1 MAMRGFKREE
11 SNLPRKSSA
20 NVTRR
25 RLGRRV
31 VMQLRSCIM
40 WGFVVL
46 AYFISVRLLY
56 NQSLPILGRPG
67 GLVGLPEWEL
77 RHRIESKAFLT
88 GTDCPCCVVTTS
100 SWGQKLY
107 GYVPEHELPW
117 FAEPPARLVQLQEE
131 FGTKH
136 LVIAFRTVLPE
147 PLLGEEENIAVAASY
162 VAGTV
167 LLPGKTASLNR
178 IIGPYT
184 KERGY
189 REGPTYIGTR
199 IVGTVAGGVCK
210 IASTLYNV
218 IIASDLQVIER
229 HPHSMMVPYVPPGRD
244 ATVAWGAKDFRFRN
258 NRDTPVVFWALSTG
272 EILYIAMYGQ
282 FVPPKVEWHHKEL
295 HRQPTWTVKRASP
308 ELPKGATRLI
318 EGYDA
323 VTVKTWITVTYPN
336 QPSERRDLGTD
347 HYRAMP
353 HILEFGS

>member
-1 MAMRGFKREE
+1 MPIRDQKRGE
-11 SNLPRKSSA
+11 SNVPCKPPA
-20 NVTRR
+20 AVTAHRPGQWTGS
-25 RLGRRV
+25 RLG
-31 VMQLRSCIM
+31 SFIM
-40 WGFVVL
+40 WGVVIL
-46 AYFISVRLLY
+46 AYFILVRLLY
-56 NQSLPILGRPG
+56 SYSLPILGRPG

-77 RHRIESKAFLT
+77 RHRIDSRAFLT
-88 GTDCPCCVVTTS
+88 GTDCPCCMVTAS
-100 SWGQKLY
+100 SSGHKLY
-107 GYVPEHELPW
+107 GYVPEEELPW
-117 FAEPPARLVQLQEE
+117 FAEPPTRLMQLQEE
-131 FGTKH
+131 FGTKD
-136 LVIAFRTVLPE
+136 LVTAFRTILPD
-147 PLLGEEENIAVAASY
+147 PLYGEEENIAVAASY
-162 VAGTV
+162 IAGIV
-167 LLPGKTASLNR
+167 LLPGKTVSLNR

-199 IVGTVAGGVCK
+199 IVSTVAGGVCK

-218 IIASDLQVIER
+218 IIASDLQVVER

-272 EILYIAMYGQ
+272 KILYIAMYGQ
-282 FVPPKVEWHHKEL
+282 FVPPQVEWHHREL
-295 HRQPTWTVKRASP
+295 HRQPTWTVKRASHD
-308 ELPKGATRLI
+308 LPKGATRLI

-336 QPSERRDLGTD
+336 KPSERRDLGTD